1 MVHGNPLFFCRRKSF
16 CDTYISILLT
26 AALLISCT
34 NKTKKNTPSVSNSTA
49 LKTKHN
55 DSLLPKDMVSSA
67 NYMFFADSLLH
78 GHTEVLKYYF
88 SKYLPDTCTHFHS
101 DRSELVKNF
110 EGIVFIGDINHNSIP
125 DSVFVLEPITY
136 CHFKEEKEFEGDA
149 YYFTDTTLPRLQTG
163 SECCH
168 PQNIFLVGD
177 IDEDGI
183 SEIGQFFSSCASH
196 YKSLYVYSLKNK
208 QWKQIGHSCFDLFYM
223 DVKKPFSYWV
233 KKTGKNKFEMLQITD
248 LTTASKIGKKD
259 WLKFTMKD

>member
-1 MVHGNPLFFCRRKSF
+1 VKRIILFFL
-16 CDTYISILLT
+16 I
-26 AALLISCT
+26 AALFISCA
-34 NKTKKNTPSVSNSTA
+34 NKSKKTSPPVRDSTA
-49 LKTKHN
+49 LKVEHN
-55 DSLLPKDMVSSA
+55 DSLLPNDMVSSA
-67 NYMFFADSLLH
+67 NCIFFADSLLH
-78 GHTEVLKYYF
+78 GHKDVLKYYF
-88 SKYLPDTCTHFHS
+88 SKYLPDSCTHFHS
-101 DRSELVKNF
+101 SKSELIKNF
-110 EGIVFIGDINHNSIP
+110 EGVVFIGDINYNRIP

-136 CHFKEEKEFEGDA
+136 CRFKEEKDFEGDA

-168 PQNIFLVGD
+168 PENIFLVED

-208 QWKQIGHSCFDLFYM
+208 QWKEIGHSCFDLYYM

-248 LTTASKIGKKD
+248 LTTESKIGKKD
-259 WLKFTMKD
+259 WVKFSMED